1 MISITSSYFEIEELI
16 NTLLIEE
23 LKDIFNIPVTFIE
36 MSTYNYISMFRQIAY
51 RCIWI
56 ISL

>member
-51 RCIWI
+51 RCI
-56 ISL
+56 